1 MQKILIIEDSETIVA
16 YLSHYLEDE
25 YDIIRADNGEEA
37 VGMLTAHNPDCVLSD
52 LFLPEMDGFQFL
64 EYLNKEDINIPVII
78 MSSDIQDDDRERCL
92 SLGAFAVLNKPVK
105 GDELRETVKNA
116 LKN

>member
-64 EYLNKEDINIPVII
+64 
-78 MSSDIQDDDRERCL
+78 
-92 SLGAFAVLNKPVK
+92 
-105 GDELRETVKNA
+105 
-116 LKN
+116 